1 MTDQEP
7 PHNCADIALL
17 VHQKCG
23 AKFAALPAAHQTMF
37 AEIVRTRKR
46 RGDQVAWMRNMWL
59 HLMHDGPL
67 PSTFDTDTPLLFTA
81 PTAPPK
87 ATRQMLAEVLFDARL
102 MAGVRNWPIDALTVD
117 SHEPGGDQLVFCPEY
132 CIKRLFDGRS
142 MTKARQKTLL
152 ALWKR
157 LAEANVSYTTTTMVG
172 ADDVQE

>member
-102 MAGVRNWPIDALTVD
+102 MAGVRNWPIALRSYVAG
-117 SHEPGGDQLVFCPEY
+117 SF
-132 CIKRLFDGRS
+132 RDGQQIRPS
-142 MTKARQKTLL
+142 PASSLKCEL
-152 ALWKR
+152 A
-157 LAEANVSYTTTTMVG
+157 
-172 ADDVQE
+172 